1 MKQNLQRMSGVKV
14 NGKLKVYMIPVIS
27 SSVIAEI
34 DSSTEFTVVKE
45 ITNWT
50 YIMAGDIQGWVR
62 TYGIKGG
69 EQQPSNVAG
78 ETEEKPNTEE
88 PNTQVPEEKPEEPT
102 TPTVTEPETP
112 TTPEV
117 RDNSGMG
124 ETAVDNQ
131 KGFVAVD
138 YANIRKQASTSSEI
152 VTTLTKDTS
161 FTITAETEDW
171 YKITYTG
178 IDGTIYEGY
187 IYKNL
192 ATK

>member
-1 MKQNLQRMSGVKV
+1 MSGVKV
-14 NGKLKVYMIPVIS
+14 NGKLKVYMVPVIS

-50 YIMAGDIQGWVR
+50 YIMAGDIKGWVR

-178 IDGTIYEGY
+178 IDGTVYEGY

>member
-1 MKQNLQRMSGVKV
+1 M

-27 SSVIAEI
+27 SSVTAEI

-88 PNTQVPEEKPEEPT
+88 PNTQVPEEKPEKTDPDEKKKEST
-102 TPTVTEPETP
+102 ASMLYTPSKTLDSFLQKISATASKGTP
-112 TTPEV
+112 I
-117 RDNSGMG
+117 
-124 ETAVDNQ
+124 NQ
-131 KGFVAVD
+131 LDKRLELLK
-138 YANIRKQASTSSEI
+138 Y
-152 VTTLTKDTS
+152 
-161 FTITAETEDW
+161 
-171 YKITYTG
+171 
-178 IDGTIYEGY
+178 
-187 IYKNL
+187 
-192 ATK
+192 

>member
-69 EQQPSNVAG
+69 EQQPSNVVG
-78 ETEEKPNTEE
+78 ETEKNQNTEE

-102 TPTVTEPETP
+102 TP
-112 TTPEV
+112 EV
-117 RDNSGMG
+117 KDNSGMG

-178 IDGTIYEGY
+178 IDGTVYEGY

>member
-1 MKQNLQRMSGVKV
+1 MEQKPEVKYLQENLALLRKSIGWTAE
-14 NGKLKVYMIPVIS
+14 KLG
-27 SSVIAEI
+27 SVIGV
-34 DSSTEFTVVKE
+34 SRQS
-45 ITNWT
+45 ITNF
-50 YIMAGDIQGWVR
+50 
-62 TYGIKGG
+62 
-69 EQQPSNVAG
+69 ESNPPRS
-78 ETEEKPNTEE
+78 EL
-88 PNTQVPEEKPEEPT
+88 TQVHYMAIRAAFNQEIEEKPEEPT

-117 RDNSGMG
+117 KDNSGMG

-178 IDGTIYEGY
+178 IDGTVYEGY